1 MFSDWSID
9 NPNFVGALP
18 TRFDVL
24 VGRTAYEI
32 VQIQTV
38 IAHWSI
44 RITRTIIFDRFDT
57 GLVVRHDSG

>member
-1 MFSDWSID
+1 
-9 NPNFVGALP
+9 
-18 TRFDVL
+18 VL